1 MKMKIIFGSLLVV
14 SMLIMLPSISALQFN
29 TVKDAIRTDYIEKIQ
44 NISLEDLEEKIKDNS
59 DLSQSYDVL
68 SKGVY
73 GRIFNLIKRVILSK
87 LFGNIFGNI
96 FGNVGRSKIFSGLF
110 GKLTGSI
117 AIPIIITICS
127 IFGISL
133 TAILGVSIPLIYIF
147 TKIISMMYGTI
158 FGLSTQALK
167 SILLIAIL
175 RLF

>member
-1 MKMKIIFGSLLVV
+1 MKNKIIFGSLLVV
-14 SMLIMLPSISALQFN
+14 TMLIMLPSISAVQFN
-29 TVKDAIRTDYIEKIQ
+29 NVKDAIKTNYIDKIQ
-44 NISLEDLEEKIKDNS
+44 NISLENLEEKIKDNS
-59 DLSQSYDVL
+59 DISQSYDVL

-87 LFGNIFGNI
+87 LFGNIFGN
-96 FGNVGRSKIFSGLF
+96 VGRSKIFSGSF
-110 GKLTGSI
+110 GKLTGII

-133 TAILGVSIPLIYIF
+133 TAILGVSIPLIYLF
-147 TKIISMMYGTI
+147 AKTISMMYGTI

>member
-1 MKMKIIFGSLLVV
+1 MKNKIILGSLLVV
-14 SMLIMLPSISALQFN
+14 TMLIMLPSISAVQFN
-29 TVKDAIRTDYIEKIQ
+29 NVKDAIKTNYIDKIQ

-73 GRIFNLIKRVILSK
+73 GRFFNLIKRVILSK

-96 FGNVGRSKIFSGLF
+96 GRSKIFCGLF
-110 GKLTGSI
+110 GKLTGII
-117 AIPIIITICS
+117 AIPLLITICS

-133 TAILGVSIPLIYIF
+133 TAILGVSIPLIFIF
-147 TKIISMMYGTI
+147 AKIISMMYGTI
-158 FGLSTQALK
+158 FGLSSQALK